1 MKLTTDRHEAS
12 CGPLAT
18 AELSVFCVVEFLIG
32 SKLSVLFCCCVVM
45 DIFVET
51 SAFFENAEKTLHDVL
66 EKVSR
71 AHDVPREYIPVLKDC
86 LNKIRVLQV

>member
-1 MKLTTDRHEAS
+1 
-12 CGPLAT
+12 
-18 AELSVFCVVEFLIG
+18 
-32 SKLSVLFCCCVVM
+32 M